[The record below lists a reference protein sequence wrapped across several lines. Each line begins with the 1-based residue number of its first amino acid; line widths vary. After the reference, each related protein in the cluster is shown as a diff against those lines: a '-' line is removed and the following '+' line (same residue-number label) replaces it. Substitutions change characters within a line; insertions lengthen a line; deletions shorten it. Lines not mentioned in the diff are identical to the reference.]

1 MNRKTLSLL
10 LGAMLLF
17 VSVTTAEDS
26 LEEVLSSHYEAIGG
40 VDAWKAIDSCR
51 LNGRMVMPMGMEAP
65 FVTTFARPLRTRL
78 EFTLQGM
85 TATQVFDGEVAW
97 AILPFIGSTDPQMM
111 PDEQARLM
119 REQADFDG
127 PLIDWEAKGHQVEL
141 IGTEDLEGTEAY
153 HLEVILDSGDARD
166 FYLDGESY
174 LLIRLEA
181 KTEIQGTEME
191 VETIFSDYR
200 EVGGLMMAHS
210 IESRPKGAP
219 AGQVLTM
226 ESIELNVEVEDDFF
240 AMPEPPAESEAAE

>member
-1 MNRKTLSLL
+1 MNRKTMSLL
-10 LGAMLLF
+10 LG
-17 VSVTTAEDS
+17 VTLVCTPAIAASDS
-26 LEEVLSSHYEAIGG
+26 LEDVLSSHYEAIGG
-40 VDAWKAIDSCR
+40 VEAWTAIESCR

-65 FVTTFARPLRTRL
+65 FVTTFVRPMKTRL
-78 EFTLQGM
+78 EFTIQGM
-85 TATQVFDGEVAW
+85 TATQVFDGETAW
-97 AILPFIGSTDPQMM
+97 AILPFLGSNDPQVM

-141 IGTEDLEGTEAY
+141 VGMEDLEGTEAY
-153 HLEVILDSGDARD
+153 HLEVTLDSGDVRS
-166 FYLDGESY
+166 FYLDAESY

-200 EVGGLMMAHS
+200 EVGDLVMAHS

-219 AGQVLTM
+219 AGQILTM
-226 ESIELNVEVEDDFF
+226 ESIELNIEVDEDFF
-240 AMPEPPAESEAAE
+240 TMPESPAEAEAAE